1 MGWSPPYDVTD
12 SAKGEKGMAFCAK
25 CGAQVADGTPFCA
38 SCGAAVGG
46 AAPVAATTSTG
57 GGLTP
62 NVAGALAYVTIIPAI
77 LFLVMEPYNK
87 DRFIR
92 FHSFQCL
99 FFAGA
104 MFVSMFVMMIL
115 GFILAFIPILGWILS
130 LILWI
135 TLWLGSIGLV
145 IFMIYKAYNNE
156 KFLLPVI
163 GNLAEQQASK

>member
-1 MGWSPPYDVTD
+1 
-12 SAKGEKGMAFCAK
+12 MAFCAK
-25 CGAQVADGTPFCA
+25 CGAQVADGTPFCG

-46 AAPVAATTSTG
+46 AAPVVATSTG

-99 FFAGA
+99 FFAA
-104 MFVSMFVMMIL
+104 TMFVASIVMMIL
-115 GFILAFIPILGWILS
+115 GFILAFVPVLGWILD
-130 LILWI
+130 LILWA
-135 TLWLGSIGLV
+135 TLWLGSIALV
-145 IFMIYKAYNNE
+145 IFLIYKAYNNE
-156 KFLLPVI
+156 KFMLPVI